1 MEEINLD
8 EIEIKPLEGDQPMTE
23 EKTTEIV
30 KPIYTDDKGKAVEK
44 QDVENMAT
52 AMTEEANNIVDDIK
66 EGTNNI
72 DIDIKNVV
80 YEGKVADVV
89 GYSKDCIPKQIRRF
103 TASQLHG
110 VLEIYDEI
118 CNKEVKDIFE
128 YVKDPDLMKA
138 FEKAAKDEH
147 ISPMNKDMMR
157 FFIEHQTRSFGM
169 DVMFEKSQ
177 QMLNQRVK
185 EETDKLADSG
195 IFEQYV
201 VESKNNTLK
210 KLTAV
215 VENLKKDNPEDDAAT
230 KEKKAKEAQRF
241 QETIDMIKDVGPY
254 NSIRNYV
261 ADHTSILNKNKLYKK
276 FKDNVKS
283 IDDNLKQNGMS
294 KFSFGYIVKA
304 AKELM
309 IEPEAIMAIAAVLNK
324 FNMAELS
331 NRSFVFYMILDVSAV
346 GYAAS
351 YGSFKC
357 KEVEAARDDFKHLCK
372 DLISKIEE
380 HDKEVLASKAKIQG
394 NIMLKKK

>member
-1 MEEINLD
+1 MEDINLD
-8 EIEIKPLEGDQPMTE
+8 EIEVKSLEGENKMAE

-30 KPIYTDDKGKAVEK
+30 QPIYTDDKGNTVEK

-52 AMTEEANNIVDDIK
+52 SMTNEANDIVDDIK
-66 EGTNNI
+66 EEVNNI
-72 DIDIKNVV
+72 DIKNIV

-103 TASQLHG
+103 TSEQLHG

-118 CNKEVKDIFE
+118 FDKDVKDIFE
-128 YVKDPDLMKA
+128 YVKDPELMKA
-138 FEKAAKDEH
+138 FEKAAKEEH

-177 QMLNQRVK
+177 EMLNKKVK
-185 EETDKLADSG
+185 EETDKLADAG

-201 VESKNNTLK
+201 VESKQNTLK

-215 VENLKKDNPEDDAAT
+215 VENLKKDNPEDDEST
-230 KEKKAKEAQRF
+230 KEKKAKEVQRF
-241 QETIDMIKDVGPY
+241 QATIDMIKDVGPY

-261 ADHTSILNKNKLYKK
+261 DDHTGILNKNKLYKK

-304 AKELM
+304 SKELM
-309 IEPEAIMAIAAVLNK
+309 IEPEAVMAIAAVLNK
-324 FNMAELS
+324 FNMADLA
-331 NRSFVFYMILDVSAV
+331 NRSFVFYMILDIAAV
-346 GYAAS
+346 GYATS

-357 KEVEAARDDFKHLCK
+357 KEVEVARDDFKQLCK

-380 HDKEVLASKAKIQG
+380 HDKEVLASKAKIKG

>member
-1 MEEINLD
+1 MEEINLN
-8 EIEIKPLEGDQPMTE
+8 EIEVKPLEGENKMTE

-30 KPIYTDDKGKAVEK
+30 QPIYTDDKGNTVEK

-52 AMTEEANNIVDDIK
+52 SMTDEANGIVNDIK
-66 EGTNNI
+66 EEVNNI
-72 DIDIKNVV
+72 DIKNIV
-80 YEGKVADVV
+80 YEGKVADVI

-103 TASQLHG
+103 TSEQLHS

-118 CNKEVKDIFE
+118 FDKDVKDIFE
-128 YVKDPDLMKA
+128 YVKDPELMKA
-138 FEKAAKDEH
+138 FEKAAKEEH

-177 QMLNQRVK
+177 EMLNKKVK

-201 VESKNNTLK
+201 VESKQNTIN

-230 KEKKAKEAQRF
+230 KEKKAKEVQRF
-241 QETIDMIKDVGPY
+241 QATIDMIKDVGPY

-261 ADHTSILNKNKLYKK
+261 DDHTGILNKNKLYKK

-283 IDDNLKQNGMS
+283 IDESLKQNGMS

-304 AKELM
+304 SKELM
-309 IEPEAIMAIAAVLNK
+309 IEPEAVMAIAAVLNK
-324 FNMAELS
+324 FNMADLA
-331 NRSFVFYMILDVSAV
+331 NRSFVFYMILDISAV
-346 GYAAS
+346 GYATS

-357 KEVEAARDDFKHLCK
+357 KEVESARDGFKQLCK

-380 HDKEVLASKAKIQG
+380 HDKEVLASKAKIKG

>member
-1 MEEINLD
+1 MEEINLN
-8 EIEIKPLEGDQPMTE
+8 EIEVKPLEGENKMTE

-30 KPIYTDDKGKAVEK
+30 QPIYTDDKGNTVEK

-52 AMTEEANNIVDDIK
+52 SMTDEANEIVDDIK
-66 EGTNNI
+66 EEVNNI
-72 DIDIKNVV
+72 DIKNIV
-80 YEGKVADVV
+80 YEGKVADVI

-103 TASQLHG
+103 TSEQLHG

-118 CNKEVKDIFE
+118 FDKDVKDIFE
-128 YVKDPDLMKA
+128 YVKDPELMKA
-138 FEKAAKDEH
+138 FEKAAKEEH

-177 QMLNQRVK
+177 EMLNKKVK
-185 EETDKLADSG
+185 EETDKLADAG

-201 VESKNNTLK
+201 VESKQNTLK

-215 VENLKKDNPEDDAAT
+215 VENLKKDNPEDDEST
-230 KEKKAKEAQRF
+230 KEKKAKEVQRF
-241 QETIDMIKDVGPY
+241 QATIDMIKDVGPY

-261 ADHTSILNKNKLYKK
+261 DDHTGILNKNKLYKK
-276 FKDNVKS
+276 FKDNVKA

-294 KFSFGYIVKA
+294 KFSFGYIAKA

-309 IEPEAIMAIAAVLNK
+309 IEPEAVMAIAAVLNK
-324 FNMAELS
+324 FNMADLA
-331 NRSFVFYMILDVSAV
+331 NRSFVFYMILDISAV
-346 GYAAS
+346 GYATS

-357 KEVEAARDDFKHLCK
+357 KEVEVARDDFKQLCK

-380 HDKEVLASKAKIQG
+380 HDKEVLASKAKIKG

>member
-8 EIEIKPLEGDQPMTE
+8 EIEVKPLEGENKMTE

-30 KPIYTDDKGKAVEK
+30 QPIYTDDKGNTVEK

-52 AMTEEANNIVDDIK
+52 SMTDEANDIVDDIK
-66 EGTNNI
+66 EEVNNI
-72 DIDIKNVV
+72 DIKNIV
-80 YEGKVADVV
+80 YEGKVADIV

-103 TASQLHG
+103 TSDQLHS

-118 CNKEVKDIFE
+118 FDKDVKDIFE
-128 YVKDPDLMKA
+128 YVKDPELMKA
-138 FEKAAKDEH
+138 FEKGAKEEH
-147 ISPMNKDMMR
+147 IAPMSKDMMR

-177 QMLNQRVK
+177 EMLNKKVK

-201 VESKNNTLK
+201 VESKQNTLN

-215 VENLKKDNPEDDAAT
+215 VENLKKDNPEDDEST
-230 KEKKAKEAQRF
+230 KEKKAKEVQRF
-241 QETIDMIKDVGPY
+241 QATIDMIKDVGPY

-261 ADHTSILNKNKLYKK
+261 DDHTGILNKNKLYKK

-304 AKELM
+304 SIELM
-309 IEPEAIMAIAAVLNK
+309 IEPEAVMAIAAVLNK
-324 FNMAELS
+324 FNMADLA
-331 NRSFVFYMILDVSAV
+331 NRSFVFYMILDISAV
-346 GYAAS
+346 GYATS

-357 KEVEAARDDFKHLCK
+357 KEVEAAGDDFKQLCK

-380 HDKEVLASKAKIQG
+380 HDKEVLASKAKIKG

>member
-8 EIEIKPLEGDQPMTE
+8 EIEVKPLEGENKMTE

-30 KPIYTDDKGKAVEK
+30 QPIYTDDKGNTVEK

-52 AMTEEANNIVDDIK
+52 SMTDEANEIVDDIK
-66 EGTNNI
+66 EEVNNI
-72 DIDIKNVV
+72 DIKNIV

-103 TASQLHG
+103 TSEQLHG

-118 CNKEVKDIFE
+118 FDKDVKDIFE
-128 YVKDPDLMKA
+128 YVKDPELMKA
-138 FEKAAKDEH
+138 FEKAAKKEH

-177 QMLNQRVK
+177 EMLNKKVK

-201 VESKNNTLK
+201 VESKQNTLN

-230 KEKKAKEAQRF
+230 KEKKAKEVQRF
-241 QETIDMIKDVGPY
+241 QATIDMIKDVGPY

-261 ADHTSILNKNKLYKK
+261 DDHTGILNKNKLYKK
-276 FKDNVKS
+276 FKDNVKA

-294 KFSFGYIVKA
+294 KFSFGYIAKA

-309 IEPEAIMAIAAVLNK
+309 IEPEAVMAIAAVLNK
-324 FNMAELS
+324 FNMADLA
-331 NRSFVFYMILDVSAV
+331 NRSFVFYMILDIAAV
-346 GYAAS
+346 GYATS

-357 KEVEAARDDFKHLCK
+357 KEVESARDDFKQLCK

-380 HDKEVLASKAKIQG
+380 HDKEVLASKAKIKG

>member
-8 EIEIKPLEGDQPMTE
+8 EIEVKPLEGENKMAE

-30 KPIYTDDKGKAVEK
+30 QPIYTDDKGNTVEK

-52 AMTEEANNIVDDIK
+52 SMTDEANDIVDDIK
-66 EGTNNI
+66 EEVNNI
-72 DIDIKNVV
+72 DIKNIV
-80 YEGKVADVV
+80 YEGKVADVI

-103 TASQLHG
+103 TSEQLHG

-118 CNKEVKDIFE
+118 FDKDVKDIFE
-128 YVKDPDLMKA
+128 YVKDPELMKA
-138 FEKAAKDEH
+138 FEKAAKEEH

-177 QMLNQRVK
+177 EMLNKKVK

-201 VESKNNTLK
+201 VESKQNTLN

-215 VENLKKDNPEDDAAT
+215 VENLKKDNPEDDEST
-230 KEKKAKEAQRF
+230 KEKKAKEVQRF
-241 QETIDMIKDVGPY
+241 QATIDMIKDVGPY

-261 ADHTSILNKNKLYKK
+261 DDHTGILNKNKLYKK
-276 FKDNVKS
+276 FKDNVKA

-294 KFSFGYIVKA
+294 KFSFGYIAKA

-309 IEPEAIMAIAAVLNK
+309 IEPEAVMAIAAVLNK

-331 NRSFVFYMILDVSAV
+331 NRSFVFYMILDIAAV
-346 GYAAS
+346 GYATS

-357 KEVEAARDDFKHLCK
+357 KEVESARDDFKQLCK

-380 HDKEVLASKAKIQG
+380 HDKEVLASKAKIKG

>member
-1 MEEINLD
+1 MEEINLN
-8 EIEIKPLEGDQPMTE
+8 EIEVKPLEGENKMIE

-30 KPIYTDDKGKAVEK
+30 QPIYTDDKGNTVEK

-52 AMTEEANNIVDDIK
+52 SMTDEANNIVDDIK
-66 EGTNNI
+66 EEVNNI
-72 DIDIKNVV
+72 DIKNIV

-103 TASQLHG
+103 TSEQLHG

-118 CNKEVKDIFE
+118 FDKDVKDIFE

-138 FEKAAKDEH
+138 FEKAAKEEH

-177 QMLNQRVK
+177 EMLNKKVK
-185 EETDKLADSG
+185 EETDKLADAG

-201 VESKNNTLK
+201 VESKQNTLK

-215 VENLKKDNPEDDAAT
+215 VENLKKDNTEDDTAT
-230 KEKKAKEAQRF
+230 KEKKAKEVQRF
-241 QETIDMIKDVGPY
+241 QATIDMIKDVGPY

-261 ADHTSILNKNKLYKK
+261 DDHTGILNKNKLYKK

-283 IDDNLKQNGMS
+283 IDENLKQNGMS

-304 AKELM
+304 SKELM
-309 IEPEAIMAIAAVLNK
+309 IEPEAVMAIAAVLNK

-331 NRSFVFYMILDVSAV
+331 NRSFVFYMILDISAV
-346 GYAAS
+346 GYATS

-357 KEVEAARDDFKHLCK
+357 KEVEAARDDFKQLCRK
-372 DLISKIEE
+372 LYIY
-380 HDKEVLASKAKIQG
+380 L
-394 NIMLKKK
+394 

>member
-1 MEEINLD
+1 MEEINLN
-8 EIEIKPLEGDQPMTE
+8 EIEVKPLEGENKMTE

-30 KPIYTDDKGKAVEK
+30 QPIYTDDKGNTVEK

-52 AMTEEANNIVDDIK
+52 SMTDEANEIVDDIK
-66 EGTNNI
+66 EEVNNI
-72 DIDIKNVV
+72 DIKNIV
-80 YEGKVADVV
+80 YEGKVADVI

-103 TASQLHG
+103 TSEQLHG

-118 CNKEVKDIFE
+118 FDKDVKDIFE
-128 YVKDPDLMKA
+128 YVKDPELMKA
-138 FEKAAKDEH
+138 FEKAAKEEH

-177 QMLNQRVK
+177 EMLNKKVK
-185 EETDKLADSG
+185 EETDKLADAG

-201 VESKNNTLK
+201 VESKQNTLK

-215 VENLKKDNPEDDAAT
+215 VENLKKDNPEDDATT
-230 KEKKAKEAQRF
+230 KEKKAKEVQRF
-241 QETIDMIKDVGPY
+241 QATIDMIKDVGPY

-261 ADHTSILNKNKLYKK
+261 DDHTGILNKNKLYKK
-276 FKDNVKS
+276 FKDNVKA

-294 KFSFGYIVKA
+294 KFSFGYIAKA

-309 IEPEAIMAIAAVLNK
+309 IEPEAVMAIAAVLNK
-324 FNMAELS
+324 FNMADLA
-331 NRSFVFYMILDVSAV
+331 NRSFVFYMILDISAV
-346 GYAAS
+346 GYATS

-357 KEVEAARDDFKHLCK
+357 KEVEAARDDFKQLCK

-380 HDKEVLASKAKIQG
+380 HDKEVLASKAKIKG

>member
-1 MEEINLD
+1 MEEINLN
-8 EIEIKPLEGDQPMTE
+8 EIEVKPLEGENKMTE

-30 KPIYTDDKGKAVEK
+30 KPIYTDDKGNTVEK

-52 AMTEEANNIVDDIK
+52 SMTDEANEIVDDIK
-66 EGTNNI
+66 EEVNNI
-72 DIDIKNVV
+72 DIKNIV
-80 YEGKVADVV
+80 YEGKVADVI

-103 TASQLHG
+103 TSEQLHG

-118 CNKEVKDIFE
+118 FDKDVKDIFE
-128 YVKDPDLMKA
+128 YVKDPELMKA
-138 FEKAAKDEH
+138 FEKAAKEEH

-177 QMLNQRVK
+177 EMLNKKVK
-185 EETDKLADSG
+185 EETDKLADAG

-201 VESKNNTLK
+201 VESKQNTLK

-215 VENLKKDNPEDDAAT
+215 VENLKKDNPEDDEST
-230 KEKKAKEAQRF
+230 KEKKAKEVQRF
-241 QETIDMIKDVGPY
+241 QATIDMIKDVGPY

-261 ADHTSILNKNKLYKK
+261 DDHTGILNKNKLYKK
-276 FKDNVKS
+276 FKDNVKA

-294 KFSFGYIVKA
+294 KFSFGYIAKA

-309 IEPEAIMAIAAVLNK
+309 IEPEAVMAIAAVLNK
-324 FNMAELS
+324 FNMADLA
-331 NRSFVFYMILDVSAV
+331 NRSFVFYMILDISAV
-346 GYAAS
+346 GYATS

-357 KEVEAARDDFKHLCK
+357 KEVEVARDDFKQLCK

-380 HDKEVLASKAKIQG
+380 HDKEVLASKAKIKG

>member
-1 MEEINLD
+1 MEEINLN
-8 EIEIKPLEGDQPMTE
+8 EIKVKPLEGENKMAK

-30 KPIYTDDKGKAVEK
+30 QPIYTDDKGNTVEK

-52 AMTEEANNIVDDIK
+52 SMTDEANEIVDDIK
-66 EGTNNI
+66 EEVNNI
-72 DIDIKNVV
+72 DIKNIV

-103 TASQLHG
+103 TSEQLHG

-118 CNKEVKDIFE
+118 FDKDVKDIFE
-128 YVKDPDLMKA
+128 YVKDPELMKA
-138 FEKAAKDEH
+138 FEKAAKEEH

-177 QMLNQRVK
+177 EMLNKKVK

-201 VESKNNTLK
+201 VESKQNTLN

-230 KEKKAKEAQRF
+230 KEKKAKEVQRF
-241 QETIDMIKDVGPY
+241 QATIDMIKDVGPY

-261 ADHTSILNKNKLYKK
+261 DEHTGILNKNKLYKK

-304 AKELM
+304 SKELM
-309 IEPEAIMAIAAVLNK
+309 IEPEAVMAIAAVFNK
-324 FNMAELS
+324 FNMADLA
-331 NRSFVFYMILDVSAV
+331 NRSFVFYMILDIAAV
-346 GYAAS
+346 GYATS

-357 KEVEAARDDFKHLCK
+357 KEVESARDDFKQLCK

-380 HDKEVLASKAKIQG
+380 HDKEVLASKAKIKG

>member
-1 MEEINLD
+1 MEEINLN
-8 EIEIKPLEGDQPMTE
+8 EIEVKPLEGENKMAE

-30 KPIYTDDKGKAVEK
+30 QPIYTDDKGNTVEK

-52 AMTEEANNIVDDIK
+52 SMTDEANDIVDDIK
-66 EGTNNI
+66 EEVNNI
-72 DIDIKNVV
+72 DIKNIV
-80 YEGKVADVV
+80 YEGKVADVI

-103 TASQLHG
+103 TSEQLHG

-118 CNKEVKDIFE
+118 FDKDVKDIFE
-128 YVKDPDLMKA
+128 YVKDPELMKA
-138 FEKAAKDEH
+138 FEKAAKEEH

-177 QMLNQRVK
+177 EMLNKKVK
-185 EETDKLADSG
+185 EETDKLADAG

-201 VESKNNTLK
+201 VESKQNTLK

-215 VENLKKDNPEDDAAT
+215 VENLKKDNPEDDEST
-230 KEKKAKEAQRF
+230 KEKKAKEVQRF
-241 QETIDMIKDVGPY
+241 QATIDMIKDVGPY

-261 ADHTSILNKNKLYKK
+261 DDHTGILNKNKLYKK
-276 FKDNVKS
+276 FKDNVKA

-294 KFSFGYIVKA
+294 KFSFGYIAKA

-309 IEPEAIMAIAAVLNK
+309 IEPEAVMAIAAVLNK
-324 FNMAELS
+324 FNMADLA
-331 NRSFVFYMILDVSAV
+331 NRSFVFYMILDIAAV
-346 GYAAS
+346 GYATS

-357 KEVEAARDDFKHLCK
+357 KEVEVARDDFKQLCK

-380 HDKEVLASKAKIQG
+380 HDKEVLASKAKIKG

>member
-8 EIEIKPLEGDQPMTE
+8 EIEVKPLEGENKMAE

-30 KPIYTDDKGKAVEK
+30 KPIYTDDKGNTVEK

-52 AMTEEANNIVDDIK
+52 SMTNEANDIVDDIK
-66 EGTNNI
+66 EEVNNI
-72 DIDIKNVV
+72 DIKNIV
-80 YEGKVADVV
+80 YEGKVADVI

-103 TASQLHG
+103 TSEQLHS

-118 CNKEVKDIFE
+118 FDKDVKDIFE
-128 YVKDPDLMKA
+128 YVKDPELMKA
-138 FEKAAKDEH
+138 FEKAAKEEH

-177 QMLNQRVK
+177 EMLNKKVK

-201 VESKNNTLK
+201 VESKQNTIN

-215 VENLKKDNPEDDAAT
+215 VENLKKDNPEDDAAI
-230 KEKKAKEAQRF
+230 KEKKAKEVQRF
-241 QETIDMIKDVGPY
+241 KATIDMIKDVGPY

-261 ADHTSILNKNKLYKK
+261 DDHTGILNKNKLYKK
-276 FKDNVKS
+276 FKDNVKA
-283 IDDNLKQNGMS
+283 IDESLKQNGMS

-304 AKELM
+304 SKELM
-309 IEPEAIMAIAAVLNK
+309 IEPEAVMAIAAVLNK
-324 FNMAELS
+324 FNMADLA
-331 NRSFVFYMILDVSAV
+331 NRSFVFYMILDIAAV
-346 GYAAS
+346 GYATS

-357 KEVEAARDDFKHLCK
+357 KEVEYARDDFKQLCK

-380 HDKEVLASKAKIQG
+380 HDKEVLASKAKIKG

>member
-1 MEEINLD
+1 MEEINLN
-8 EIEIKPLEGDQPMTE
+8 EIEVKPLEGENKMTE

-30 KPIYTDDKGKAVEK
+30 QPIYTDDKGNTVEK

-52 AMTEEANNIVDDIK
+52 SMTDEANGIVNDIK
-66 EGTNNI
+66 EKVNNI
-72 DIDIKNVV
+72 DIKNIV

-103 TASQLHG
+103 TSEQLHS

-118 CNKEVKDIFE
+118 FDKDVKDIFE
-128 YVKDPDLMKA
+128 YVKDPELMKA
-138 FEKAAKDEH
+138 FEKAAKEEH

-177 QMLNQRVK
+177 EMLNKKVK

-201 VESKNNTLK
+201 VESKQNTIN

-230 KEKKAKEAQRF
+230 KEKKAKEVQRF
-241 QETIDMIKDVGPY
+241 QATIDMIKDVGPY

-261 ADHTSILNKNKLYKK
+261 DDHTGILNKNKLYKK

-283 IDDNLKQNGMS
+283 IDESLKQNGMS

-304 AKELM
+304 SKELM
-309 IEPEAIMAIAAVLNK
+309 IEPEAVMAIAAVLNK
-324 FNMAELS
+324 FNMADLA
-331 NRSFVFYMILDVSAV
+331 NRSFVFYMILDIAAV
-346 GYAAS
+346 GYATS

-357 KEVEAARDDFKHLCK
+357 KEVESARDGFKQLCK

-380 HDKEVLASKAKIQG
+380 HDKEVLASKAKIKG

>member
-1 MEEINLD
+1 MEEINLN
-8 EIEIKPLEGDQPMTE
+8 EIEVKPLEGENKMTE

-30 KPIYTDDKGKAVEK
+30 QPIYTDDKGNTVEK

-52 AMTEEANNIVDDIK
+52 SMTDEANDIVDDIK
-66 EGTNNI
+66 EEVNNI
-72 DIDIKNVV
+72 DIKNIV

-103 TASQLHG
+103 TSEQLHG

-118 CNKEVKDIFE
+118 FDKDVKDIFE

-138 FEKAAKDEH
+138 FEKAAKEEH

-177 QMLNQRVK
+177 EMLNKKVK
-185 EETDKLADSG
+185 EETDKLADAG

-201 VESKNNTLK
+201 VESKQNTLK

-230 KEKKAKEAQRF
+230 KEKKAKEVQRF
-241 QETIDMIKDVGPY
+241 QATIDMIKDVGPY

-261 ADHTSILNKNKLYKK
+261 DDHTGILNKNKLYKK
-276 FKDNVKS
+276 FKDNVKAFRFRP
-283 IDDNLKQNGMS
+283 G
-294 KFSFGYIVKA
+294 A
-304 AKELM
+304 
-309 IEPEAIMAIAAVLNK
+309 
-324 FNMAELS
+324 
-331 NRSFVFYMILDVSAV
+331 
-346 GYAAS
+346 
-351 YGSFKC
+351 
-357 KEVEAARDDFKHLCK
+357 
-372 DLISKIEE
+372 
-380 HDKEVLASKAKIQG
+380 
-394 NIMLKKK
+394 

>member
-1 MEEINLD
+1 MEEINLN
-8 EIEIKPLEGDQPMTE
+8 EIKVKPLEGENKMAK

-30 KPIYTDDKGKAVEK
+30 QPIYTDDKGNTVEK

-52 AMTEEANNIVDDIK
+52 SMTDEANDIVDDIK
-66 EGTNNI
+66 EEVNNI
-72 DIDIKNVV
+72 DIKNIV

-103 TASQLHG
+103 TSEQLHG

-118 CNKEVKDIFE
+118 FDKDVKDIFE
-128 YVKDPDLMKA
+128 YVKDPELMKA
-138 FEKAAKDEH
+138 FEKAAKEEH

-177 QMLNQRVK
+177 EMLNKKVK

-201 VESKNNTLK
+201 VESKQNTLN

-230 KEKKAKEAQRF
+230 KEKKAKEVQRF
-241 QETIDMIKDVGPY
+241 QATIDMIKDVGPY

-261 ADHTSILNKNKLYKK
+261 DEHTGILNKNKLYKK

-304 AKELM
+304 SKELM
-309 IEPEAIMAIAAVLNK
+309 IEPEAVMAIAAVFNK
-324 FNMAELS
+324 FNMADLA
-331 NRSFVFYMILDVSAV
+331 NRSFVFYMILDIAAV
-346 GYAAS
+346 GYATS

-357 KEVEAARDDFKHLCK
+357 KEVESARDDFKQLCK

-380 HDKEVLASKAKIQG
+380 HEKEVLASKAKIKG

>member
-1 MEEINLD
+1 MEEINLN
-8 EIEIKPLEGDQPMTE
+8 EIEVKPLKGENKMTE

-30 KPIYTDDKGKAVEK
+30 QPIYTDDKGNTVEK

-52 AMTEEANNIVDDIK
+52 SMTDEANDIVDDIK
-66 EGTNNI
+66 EEVNNI
-72 DIDIKNVV
+72 DIKNIV
-80 YEGKVADVV
+80 YEGKVADVI

-103 TASQLHG
+103 TSEQLHG

-118 CNKEVKDIFE
+118 FDKDVKDIFE
-128 YVKDPDLMKA
+128 YVKDPELMKA
-138 FEKAAKDEH
+138 FEKAAKEEH

-177 QMLNQRVK
+177 EMLNKKVK
-185 EETDKLADSG
+185 EETDKLADAG

-201 VESKNNTLK
+201 VESKQNTLK

-215 VENLKKDNPEDDAAT
+215 VENLKKDNPEDDEAT
-230 KEKKAKEAQRF
+230 EEKKAKEVQRF
-241 QETIDMIKDVGPY
+241 QATIDMIKDVGSY

-261 ADHTSILNKNKLYKK
+261 DEHTGILNKNKLYKK
-276 FKDNVKS
+276 FKDNVKA

-294 KFSFGYIVKA
+294 KFSFGYIAKA

-309 IEPEAIMAIAAVLNK
+309 IEPEAVMAIAAVLNK
-324 FNMAELS
+324 FNMADLA
-331 NRSFVFYMILDVSAV
+331 NRSFVFYMILDISAV
-346 GYAAS
+346 GYATS

-357 KEVEAARDDFKHLCK
+357 KEVETARDDFKQLCK

-380 HDKEVLASKAKIQG
+380 HDKEVLASKAKIKG